1 MNGKNKKEVAVLQDL
16 ELLKEFKHNAEQ
28 ALGSLIDQY
37 ADLVYSIIHGK
48 IVTVG
53 TSEDVQEC
61 VSDVFLE
68 FYKQVNKIDTEKGT
82 VKAYL
87 AIIAK
92 RKGIDL
98 YRKLIRVASHNV
110 NLEEEDKQY
119 EDRNTNIEQSVIQKE
134 EQEYLLKAM
143 DSLGEPDR
151 EIFIRKYYM
160 GQKTKEIATALNLL
174 DNTVDKKVSRGLK
187 KLRILLGGVDNGKE
201 DNILA
206 K

>member
-1 MNGKNKKEVAVLQDL
+1 MAALQDI
-16 ELLKEFKHNAEQ
+16 ELLKEFEYDAEQ
-28 ALGSLIDQY
+28 ALGYLIDQY
-37 ADLVYSIIHGK
+37 ADLVYSIINGK
-48 IVTVG
+48 IASVG
-53 TSEDVQEC
+53 TAEDVQEC
-61 VSDVFLE
+61 VSDVFLD
-68 FYKQVNKIDTEKGT
+68 FYRQVRKIDLEKGT
-82 VKAYL
+82 IKAYL

-98 YRKLIRVASHNV
+98 YRKLIRIASHSIS
-110 NLEEEDKQY
+110 LEEENEQH
-119 EDRNTNIEQSVIQKE
+119 EDLKTNIERSVIEKE
-134 EQEYLLKAM
+134 EREFLLQAM

-160 GQKTKEIATALNLL
+160 GQKTKEIAEALNLL

-187 KLRILLGGVDNGKE
+187 KLRILIGGVQNGKE